1 MRVIPPPHRT
11 TPQPPAPWPLGGIAP
26 LLCLQTTVKVSLYS
40 LGRNPDIFAS
50 PERYDPWRWLDNKA
64 TKLPRLH
71 FGFGM
76 RQCLGRR
83 LAETEML
90 LLMHHVS
97 GCELNHA
104 RE

>member
-1 MRVIPPPHRT
+1 M
-11 TPQPPAPWPLGGIAP
+11 
-26 LLCLQTTVKVSLYS
+26 SLYS
-40 LGRNPDIFAS
+40 LGRNPDIFAN

-64 TKLPRLH
+64 TKLPRLN

-97 GCELNHA
+97 GFGQDSRVGVQA
-104 RE
+104 RTPRDTPGDCPRC